1 MRTTRIIAT
10 VLGLCLS
17 AGAVA
22 QEPMEDSGIPPQP
35 LNKALEQFADKSG
48 LQIIYVAELAHGK
61 NTNGAKPNL
70 SATETLDQL
79 LASTGLQYEFLNA
92 DTVAVR
98 PVADEADNQKNIRT
112 VSGPIRV
119 AQSSE
124 GVTNTRTDRQ
134 NRVQRNPR
142 SLADAQDEQQ
152 MTEIVVTGS
161 YIRGVA
167 PESSPLQTYTREDI
181 EKSNHITI
189 PEFLASIPQNH
200 TGGATE
206 LTYNSEAGEG
216 RASNSNGGTGVNL
229 RGLGSSATLVLV
241 NGRRFVPSGNGSI
254 VDVSM
259 IPLHL
264 VKRIDVLTDGA
275 SSLYGSDAIGGVV
288 NLVLRDDFTGAE
300 TLIQYGSVTEG
311 DNEEI
316 HFSQLLG
323 TSWGSG
329 NANLS
334 YEFYDRGSLDAND
347 RSFSEGAREP
357 YQILPDQT
365 RRSAFLSAAQDVTDR
380 FSLTAHGVY
389 STRETSLD
397 WFEFETLSFHSDTE
411 TDQQNLSV
419 GGRLALGG
427 DWQSELVGTYGKS
440 ETTVQT
446 FTREGGALFDF
457 GGADSKFDITVL
469 DFKAD
474 GTLFV
479 LPGGNATKLAVG
491 AQYQD
496 IGYEVIPLLVA
507 SSSNPFNS
515 SRDVT
520 AVFSELFLP
529 FLSSENRKFGIE
541 RFEVSLSGRYE
552 DYSDFGSEFTSKVG
566 VLLAPNESINFRAT
580 WGESFRAPLLA
591 DKSNRTSQGFLVDNS
606 FLQNFPDPLVPD
618 DLDIPLSLIAFGSNP
633 DLGPE
638 TATTWT
644 AGFDYVPARI
654 PTLAV
659 SLTYYNVDYR
669 DRIEDAFAPQF
680 LQPFFDPNWAPL
692 ISLNPDPEFMVFL
705 MSQPFSFNLTENGDP
720 ADTVAFV
727 DQRKQN
733 FASVE
738 TTGVDVNITYEIADG
753 ANTWGFSFNT
763 AYIIDADK
771 QLLETLTPFSILNT
785 TYNPVDLKIRG
796 GISWGRGAVAT
807 NLFVNYI
814 DAYEDNRL
822 AGFQSAEPRKV
833 SSWTTVDASVSYT
846 PSSAS
851 FLLEGTRIALN
862 VSNLLDRDPPFLLQP
877 RTAVNFDPANANP
890 LGRFI
895 SLSLRKKF

>member
-1 MRTTRIIAT
+1 MKITRIAAT

-17 AGAVA
+17 AGAMA
-22 QEPMEDSGIPPQP
+22 QETADDGGIPPQP

-48 LQIIYVAELAHGK
+48 LQIIYVAELARGK
-61 NTNGAKPNL
+61 NTTGAKPNL

-92 DTVAVR
+92 DTVTVR
-98 PVADEADNQKNIRT
+98 AVADE
-112 VSGPIRV
+112 SGSARSARAAPRPKRM
-119 AQSSE
+119 AQASGRAAGKTTERGNEERRKPGTSI
-124 GVTNTRTDRQ
+124 G
-134 NRVQRNPR
+134 
-142 SLADAQDEQQ
+142 AGGEQQ
-152 MTEIVVTGS
+152 ITEIVVTGS

-167 PESSPLQTYTREDI
+167 PDSSPLQTYTREDI
-181 EKSNHITI
+181 EQSNHITI

-216 RASNSNGGTGVNL
+216 RAANSNGGTGVNL

-254 VDVSM
+254 VDISM

-264 VKRIDVLTDGA
+264 VKRIDILTDGA
-275 SSLYGSDAIGGVV
+275 SSLYGSDAIGGVI

-300 TLIQYGSVTEG
+300 TLIQYGSVTQG
-311 DNEEI
+311 DAEEI
-316 HFSQLLG
+316 HLSQLLG

-329 NANLS
+329 NASLS
-334 YEFYDRGSLDAND
+334 YEFYDRGSLDADD
-347 RSFSEGAREP
+347 RSFSDDARDP

-365 RRSAFLSAAQDVTDR
+365 RRSAFLSATQDVTDR
-380 FSLTAHGVY
+380 FSVFGQGVY
-389 STRETSLD
+389 SNRETSLD
-397 WFEFETLSFHSDTE
+397 WFEFETLSLHSDTE
-411 TDQQNLSV
+411 TEQQNLSI

-440 ETTVQT
+440 ESTVLT
-446 FTREGGALFDF
+446 FTRDNGMLFEF
-457 GGADSKFDITVL
+457 GGAESQFDITVL
-469 DFKAD
+469 DFIAD
-474 GTLFV
+474 GALFS
-479 LPGGNATKLAVG
+479 LPNGNATKLAVG

-496 IGYEVIPLLVA
+496 IGYETIPLVA
-507 SSSNPFNS
+507 SSARPFES

-520 AVFSELFLP
+520 AVFSELFIP
-529 FLSSENRKFGIE
+529 FIGAGNRQSVIH
-541 RFEVSLSGRYE
+541 RLEVSLSGRYE
-552 DYSDFGSEFTSKVG
+552 DYSDFGSEFTSKIG
-566 VLLAPNESINFRAT
+566 FLLAPNQNLNLRAT

-591 DKSNRTSQGFLVDNS
+591 DRSNRTSQGFLVDNS

-644 AGFDYVPARI
+644 AGFDYVPEFI
-654 PTLAV
+654 P
-659 SLTYYNVDYR
+659 SLSVNVTYYNVDYR

-738 TTGVDVNITYEIADG
+738 TSGIDLNLAYAIDSG
-753 ANTWGFSFNT
+753 ANSWAFSLNT
-763 AYIIDADK
+763 AYIIETDK
-771 QLLETLTPFSILNT
+771 QLLEALAPFSILNT

-796 GISWGRGAVAT
+796 GMSWSRGNVTA

-814 DAYEDNRL
+814 DEYEDNRT
-822 AGFQSAEPRKV
+822 AGFSSADPRKV
-833 SSWTTVDASVSYT
+833 SSWTTVDASVGYS
-846 PSSAS
+846 PSAS
-851 FLLEGTRIALN
+851 NLLLEGTRFALN
-862 VSNLLDRDPPFLLQP
+862 VSNLFDRDPPFLFQP
-877 RTAVNFDPANANP
+877 RTAVNFDPANASP

-895 SLSLRKKF
+895 SISLRKQF